1 MNADLLISMVLN
13 EGRKRPILAVVGGR
27 RDPRFGRKARR
38 FNSTAPLIDKGG
50 DLSVVDRF
58 SSEKNNRPN
67 QQLKT
72 DSPLGI
78 FGPPAK
84 NPKHRARQD
93 ALVHIYH
100 HLGKSLGTSG
110 PKHYDR
116 FSLSDLVQDRLS
128 TNHATLDPITKEL
141 IDQAHRL
148 VSSEAKSMRKSA
160 RRLVRKSAGLKI
172 HDFNDIA
179 DSDTGEMSILKHKT
193 DKHYL
198 RQSAFNNVG
207 LRVHDVQDHAF
218 SGNLPTDRGEYR
230 ITALNFKRSPTRLG
244 GGDQSYSN
252 VNRLYS
258 NAVRVGAT
266 EHMVYEHDPDKILD
280 MARKV
285 KG

>member
-1 MNADLLISMVLN
+1 MTADLLISMVLN

-38 FNSTAPLIDKGG
+38 FSSTAPLIDKGG
-50 DLSVVDRF
+50 DLSIVDRF
-58 SSEKNNRPN
+58 SSEPNNRPN
-67 QQLKT
+67 QQLKP
-72 DSPLGI
+72 DSPLGH
-78 FGPPAK
+78 FGLPAK
-84 NPKHRARQD
+84 NPEHRARQD

-100 HLGKSLGTSG
+100 HLGNSLGNFG

-160 RRLVRKSAGLKI
+160 RRLFRKSEGQKI
-172 HDFNDIA
+172 YYGMND
-179 DSDTGEMSILKHKT
+179 GEGSIIKIKT
-193 DKHYL
+193 DKQPL
-198 RQSAFNNVG
+198 RLSAIFNVG

-218 SGNLPTDRGEYR
+218 SGNLPTNRGEYR
-230 ITALNFKRSPTRLG
+230 ITTLNYLRGNYPKSM
-244 GGDQSYSN
+244 DNSYSN

-266 EHMVYEHDPDKILD
+266 EHMVYEHDPEKVID